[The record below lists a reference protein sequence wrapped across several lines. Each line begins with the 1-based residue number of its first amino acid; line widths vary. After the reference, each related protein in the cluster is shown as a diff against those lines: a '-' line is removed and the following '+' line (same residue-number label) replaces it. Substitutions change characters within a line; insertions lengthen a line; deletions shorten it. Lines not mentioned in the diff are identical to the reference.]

1 MPVLDSRPTKQQ
13 ISVSETTMPHA
24 LITGAN
30 RGLGLE
36 HVSQLLK
43 REWTISAAVR
53 DPESADALKALDPGD
68 GRLNILAYDASDL
81 NAAKALKEKVT
92 GPIDILFA
100 NAGVM
105 GPKEQAFGEAANDG
119 FLDTF
124 RVNTLAPLA
133 LAEAFADQV
142 AQSQLKVIALQ
153 SSRMGS
159 IADNDTG
166 GRYAY
171 RASKAA
177 LNAVGKSLSIDLKD
191 KGVVVLTLH
200 PGWVRTD
207 MGGPNGL
214 LTPSEAVSAQL
225 DLIARANPAMSGRF
239 FHISGEDLPW

>member
-1 MPVLDSRPTKQQ
+1 
-13 ISVSETTMPHA
+13 MPHA

-81 NAAKALKEKVT
+81 NAAQALKDQVK

-105 GPKEQAFGEAANDG
+105 GPKEQSFGEAANDG

-159 IADNDTG
+159 IADNDSG

>member
-1 MPVLDSRPTKQQ
+1 MAVLGSALTKQQ
-13 ISVSETTMPHA
+13 ISTSETTMPHA

-53 DPESADALKALDPGD
+53 DPEGADALKALDPGD
-68 GRLNILAYDASDL
+68 GRLTILPYDASDL
-81 NAAKALKEKVT
+81 NAAQALKDKVT
-92 GPIDILFA
+92 GPLDILFA

-124 RVNTLAPLA
+124 RINTLAPLA

-159 IADNDTG
+159 IADNDSG

-191 KGVVVLTLH
+191 KGVVVLILH

-214 LTPSEAVSAQL
+214 MTPSESVSAQL

>member
-1 MPVLDSRPTKQQ
+1 
-13 ISVSETTMPHA
+13 MPHA

-36 HVSQLLK
+36 HVKQLLA
-43 REWTISAAVR
+43 RNWAITAAVR
-53 DPESADALKALDPGD
+53 NPEAASELKALDPGD
-68 GRLNILAYDASDL
+68 GRLDIKAYDASALD
-81 NAAKALKEKVT
+81 AAQALKKDVDR
-92 GPIDILFA
+92 PIDILFA
-100 NAGVM
+100 NAGIM
-105 GPKEQAFGEAANDG
+105 GPETQQFGSAASEG
-119 FLDTF
+119 FVDTV

-142 AQSQLKVIALQ
+142 AESQLKVIALQ

-159 IADNDTG
+159 IADNDSG

-177 LNAVGKSLSIDLKD
+177 LNAVGKSLSVDLKD
-191 KGVVVLTLH
+191 KGIVVFILH

-214 LTPSEAVSAQL
+214 ITPQESVSAQL

>member
-1 MPVLDSRPTKQQ
+1 
-13 ISVSETTMPHA
+13 MPHA

-36 HVSQLLK
+36 HVRQLLA
-43 REWTISAAVR
+43 RDWTITAAVR
-53 DPESADALKALDPGD
+53 DPDSADALKALDPGD
-68 GRLNILAYDASDL
+68 GRLTILAYDASDL
-81 NAAKALKEKVT
+81 NAASDLKRQVT

-105 GPKEQAFGEAANDG
+105 GPQSQEFGAGASEG
-119 FLDTF
+119 FMDTV
-124 RVNTLAPLA
+124 RINALAPLA

-142 AQSQLKVIALQ
+142 AKSQLKVIALQ

-159 IADNDTG
+159 IADNDSG

-177 LNAVGKSLSIDLKD
+177 LNAVGKSLSVDLKD
-191 KGVVVLTLH
+191 KGVIVLILH

-214 LTPSEAVSAQL
+214 LTPTESVEAQL

-239 FHISGEDLPW
+239 FHVSGEDLAW

>member
-1 MPVLDSRPTKQQ
+1 
-13 ISVSETTMPHA
+13 MPHA

-36 HVSQLLK
+36 HCRKLLN
-43 REWTISAAVR
+43 RGWTISAAVR
-53 DPESADALKALDPGD
+53 DPNAADALKSYDPGD
-68 GRLNILAYDASDL
+68 GRLRILAYDAQDL
-81 NAAKALKEKVT
+81 NAAQALKSQVE
-92 GPIDILFA
+92 GPLDILFA
-100 NAGVM
+100 NAGIM
-105 GPKEQAFGEAANDG
+105 GPQDQEFGHAASEG
-119 FLDTF
+119 FVDTL

-142 AQSQLKVIALQ
+142 AESQLKVIALQ

-159 IADNDTG
+159 VADNDSG

-177 LNAVGKSLSIDLKD
+177 LNAVGKSLSVDLKD
-191 KGVVVLTLH
+191 KGVIVLVLH

-214 LTPSEAVSAQL
+214 ITPKESVSAQL